1 MICQGVKNQKILTLQ
16 HMIEAHH
23 IFKTYDDTVILKDIS
38 FSLKAAE
45 IVSIV
50 GPSGA
55 GKTTLL
61 QILGTLDKPDKNP
74 KTRFTIDQTDMLSL
88 SDRALSTFRNST
100 LGFVFQSHQLLPEF
114 SAVENICMPAL
125 IKGVNQKDANKRAL
139 ELLDYFGLA
148 DRAKHKPTVL
158 SGGEQQRVAVARA
171 LINNPCLVLADEP
184 SGNLDAVA
192 AAQLHDMFF
201 DLRKTFA
208 ASIILVTHNKAL
220 AARADRMLTL
230 VDGQWS

>member
-1 MICQGVKNQKILTLQ
+1 MIWQGHKNQKIVTLQ
-16 HMIEAHH
+16 DMIEAHH
-23 IFKTYDDTVILKDIS
+23 IFKTYDNTAILKDIS

-45 IVSIV
+45 IVSII

-61 QILGTLDKPDKNP
+61 QILGTIDKPDKNP
-74 KTRFTIDQTDMLSL
+74 KTRFTIDHTDMLSR
-88 SDRALSTFRNST
+88 SDSALSTFRNST

-148 DRAKHKPTVL
+148 DRAKHKPTML

-171 LINNPCLVLADEP
+171 LINNPSLVLADEP